1 MRKSNEQTIGE
12 VLQQF
17 LKENNLDAKLNQA
30 NIIGNWEKLVGPLF
44 SKHTKQI
51 YFSASKLFIEID
63 SPAVKNE
70 LIMQKSNLL
79 SKLNEFSDGEI
90 VSEIIIK

>member
-1 MRKSNEQTIGE
+1 MRKSNQQTIGE

-17 LKENNLDAKLNQA
+17 LKENKLDIKLNQA

-44 SKHTKQI
+44 SKHTKQL
-51 YFSASKLFIEID
+51 YFSGSRLFLEID
-63 SPAVKNE
+63 SPAVRNE

-79 SKLNEFSDGEI
+79 EKINEWLDGELI
-90 VSEIIIK
+90 TEIIIK